1 MDQPIRKKKRV
12 FQAAQEYKSRM
23 LFAQRT
29 FIRYHG
35 SPKGSSLCSRRGKLT
50 VSRALSKN
58 VESMTAKVWP
68 CCLAASI
75 LLVNPGMAS
84 ESLSAQNVAP
94 SNSPYLL
101 QDSIPFGVDEARGSL
116 RPCPSNINP
125 NCVSTASTNDTYGP
139 AWRANETDAKKAA
152 KELEDAIAEKFE
164 PQEYQLLSRA
174 SDASGEYRAFAFVSS
189 LGEKPDITEFYIK
202 NEGVTNRNWEGDS
215 EGALVTYRSIAGQ
228 VKYLWPISQPI
239 SDFGVQR
246 GRLYT
251 IRRALG
257 WGIVGCEAD
266 VAECSQIEAPDLSL
280 KGLIKSKL
288 SMLGR

>member
-1 MDQPIRKKKRV
+1 M
-12 FQAAQEYKSRM
+12 
-23 LFAQRT
+23 
-29 FIRYHG
+29 
-35 SPKGSSLCSRRGKLT
+35 LCSRQNFIGCVGNSKRNSSALCSNRRKPPIP
-50 VSRALSKN
+50 SAFPRA
-58 VESMTAKVWP
+58 VQEAAWP
-68 CCLAASI
+68 CLVASI
-75 LLVNPGMAS
+75 LILNPGALAG
-84 ESLSAQNVAP
+84 ESLQDGAP
-94 SNSPYLL
+94 NDSPYLL
-101 QDSIPFGVDEARGSL
+101 QDSIPFGVDETRGSL

-139 AWRANETDAKKAA
+139 AWRANEKEAKKAA
-152 KELEDAIAEKFE
+152 EELEDAIAEMFE
-164 PQEYQLLSRA
+164 PQDYQLLSRA
-174 SDASGEYRAFAFVSS
+174 SYPGGEYRAFAFTRS
-189 LGEKPDITEFYIK
+189 LEEKPDITEFYIK

-215 EGALVTYRSIAGQ
+215 EGALVTYRSVAGQ

-280 KGLIKSKL
+280 KGLIRSKL